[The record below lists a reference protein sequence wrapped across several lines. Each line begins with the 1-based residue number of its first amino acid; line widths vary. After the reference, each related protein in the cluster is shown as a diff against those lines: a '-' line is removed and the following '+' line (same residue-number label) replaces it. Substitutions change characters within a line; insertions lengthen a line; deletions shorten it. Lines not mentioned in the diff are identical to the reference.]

1 MTHCAPT
8 CINKLNRH
16 MPELDDT
23 HTSQRLQWRITQ
35 LEAGDE
41 ISKRDIHAVLDEQ
54 QQQELASE
62 LAAQQA
68 LKKQGRARTDDEKKA
83 AGWKTIREV
92 RIEVLKRALA
102 KAEAN
107 ELAALKKKQYD
118 SEVRRGRIYLEA
130 FSEARKD
137 GKTTHAAHTWANNAL
152 TRAGLC
158 RLDGRVVGDRSAR
171 DKAVRE
177 LEEKILQRA
186 RSEMTPDELK
196 QLEWHEE
203 HLKEVAARRQ
213 GRKDRTD

>member
-1 MTHCAPT
+1 
-8 CINKLNRH
+8 

-41 ISKRDIHAVLDEQ
+41 ISKRDIYAVLDDQ

-62 LAAQQA
+62 LVAMQA
-68 LKKQGRARTDDEKKA
+68 LKKLSRARTDEEKKA
-83 AGWKTIREV
+83 AGWKTIREI

-102 KAEAN
+102 QAGTR
-107 ELAALKKKQYD
+107 ELGAWKKKVHD
-118 SEVRRGRIYLEA
+118 SEVRGAKIYLEA
-130 FSEARKD
+130 FIEARKS
-137 GKTTHAAHTWANNAL
+137 GKTSHAAHTWANNAL
-152 TRAGLC
+152 TRAGLQ
-158 RLDGRVVGDRSAR
+158 RRDGRVVGDRSPR